1 MLEKLK
7 VKLVDD
13 SPPSGNSSW
22 SVGHKDEIFTVVKHD
37 KTHYIVVEGYRE
49 NGLIS
54 MKKCVK
60 VAE

>member
-13 SPPSGNSSW
+13 GPPSGKSSW
-22 SVGHKDEIFTVVKHD
+22 TVGHKDEIFTVTKHD
-37 KTHYIVVEGYRE
+37 STHYIVVEGYRE

-60 VAE
+60 VTE